1 MASILVCNIYCVYHI
16 LLYVVVGLLWQEN
29 NLVRDGRLRFIVKR
43 QFLVFLI
50 PQELVLVN
58 VRLNG

>member
-16 LLYVVVGLLWQEN
+16 LLYVIVGLLWQEN
-29 NLVRDGRLRFIVKR
+29 DLVRDGRLRFIVKR

-58 VRLNG
+58 IRLNG

>member
-58 VRLNG
+58 IRLNG

>member
-1 MASILVCNIYCVYHI
+1 MASVLIRNIYCVYHI
-16 LLYVVVGLLWQEN
+16 LLYVVVLFLWEEN

-58 VRLNG
+58 IRLNG